1 MPVLLAHGDEG
12 TIAPFT
18 VGRLF
23 TAGQFDV
30 LPAALLLLAA
40 GLYLL
45 GVYRLRARGDRWS
58 GARTASWLAGGLGTI
73 AFATMSGLGG
83 YDDTLFSVH
92 MAQHM
97 LLSMVAPVF
106 LALGAPV
113 TLALRT
119 LPGAGRRALLA
130 VLHSVPVR
138 VLMFPAVGWVLF
150 VGSPFVLYF
159 GGWYPAA
166 LENDALHELMHA
178 HFVLV
183 GCLFFWPLIGLDPVP
198 GRVAHPLRFLL
209 VFAALPFHAIL
220 GVSIMDST
228 RLIAG
233 AHYLALHLSWSDP
246 ASDQR
251 LGGGLLWAS
260 GDLVG
265 LLMLGVVAVQW
276 MRASE
281 REAAR
286 EDRRLDRLQAARA
299 RSAGG
304 AAGGPDLMPVWWA
317 TPGAADDAAGKR
329 GQDR

>member
-1 MPVLLAHGDEG
+1 MPVPLADGAEG
-12 TIAPFT
+12 TIPPFT
-18 VGRLF
+18 VARLF
-23 TAGQFDV
+23 TAGQFDPV
-30 LPAALLLLAA
+30 PAALLVLAA

-45 GVYRLRARGDRWS
+45 AVYRLRARGDRWS

-73 AFATMSGLGG
+73 ALATMSGLGG

-106 LALGAPV
+106 LALGAPL

-119 LPGAGRRALLA
+119 LPGASRRVLLA

-159 GGWYPAA
+159 GDWYPAA
-166 LENDALHELMHA
+166 LENDWLHQLMHL

-220 GVSIMDST
+220 GVSIMDSS

-233 AHYLALHLSWSDP
+233 AHYLGLHLAWSDP

-265 LLMLGVVAVQW
+265 LLMLGAVAVQW

-286 EDRRLDRLQAARA
+286 EDRRLDRLLAARA
-299 RSAGG
+299 RSSAGDED
-304 AAGGPDLMPVWWA
+304 GPDRMPVWWA
-317 TPGAADDAAGKR
+317 TPPTAGDR
-329 GQDR
+329 GPDR